1 MQQLVKPDLTTY
13 LKTAS
18 VIELAK
24 HYNIYR
30 PIEKC
35 LLSTDRFRSYNIRQ
49 ILWHICMIYNP
60 KLYIVIG
67 YSFWFLGK
75 PKDEYLMRVYEICQ
89 QHNL

>member
-1 MQQLVKPDLTTY
+1 MQQLVKPDLATF

-18 VIELAK
+18 VIQLAK

-35 LLSTDRFRSYNIRQ
+35 LLSTDLFRGCGIRQ
-49 ILWHICMIYNP
+49 ILWHICMMYNP

-67 YSFWFLGK
+67 YSFWFSGK
-75 PKDEYLMRVYEICQ
+75 PNDEYLMRIYEICKQ
-89 QHNL
+89 YNL

>member
-18 VIELAK
+18 VIQLAK

-35 LLSTDRFRSYNIRQ
+35 LLSTDLFRGCGIRQ
-49 ILWHICMIYNP
+49 ILWHVGMIYTP
-60 KLYIVIG
+60 KLYIVIS
-67 YSFWFLGK
+67 YSFWFSEK
-75 PKDEYLMRVYEICQ
+75 HKDEHLMRVYEICK
-89 QHNL
+89 QHSL

>member
-18 VIELAK
+18 VIQLAK
-24 HYNIYR
+24 HHNIYR

-35 LLSTDRFRSYNIRQ
+35 LLSTDLFRGHSIRQ

-67 YSFWFLGK
+67 YSFWFFGK
-75 PKDEYLMRVYEICQ
+75 PTDEYLTRVYEICQ
-89 QHNL
+89 KHNL